1 MKKKRLLSSFLRL
14 QKSKFGRTPSKN
26 TPSNWFFRRKQRF
39 WARKSRELKR
49 KTPRKRRF
57 LPQKWPNRTKK
68 GGFGEEIT
76 GRGWSEKMGFT
87 ADFAM
92 LWSSKMGANEFFSH
106 FFSVISCRECR
117 NALPLHSQSGSNALA
132 RESYALNAT
141 RQQKCCCDLW
151 KSYITDCRE
160 VQGTIDHEAFFLSG
174 KKLLR
179 VKWIVPSNST
189 PKQNKG
195 YRNLSDKNRKQT
207 NIIFTMKSLILA
219 QDER

>member
-1 MKKKRLLSSFLRL
+1 MRALEKSPENGLKTEKSGKNGDFGAKKVGWGS
-14 QKSKFGRTPSKN
+14 G
-26 TPSNWFFRRKQRF
+26 
-39 WARKSRELKR
+39 E
-49 KTPRKRRF
+49 KT
-57 LPQKWPNRTKK
+57 
-68 GGFGEEIT
+68 
-76 GRGWSEKMGFT
+76 GFT

-92 LWSSKMGANEFFSH
+92 LWDGKMGANEIFSH
-106 FFSVISCRECR
+106 FFSAKSCREWR

-132 RESYALNAT
+132 REGYALKAT
-141 RQQKCCCDLW
+141 RQRKRCCDLW

-189 PKQNKG
+189 PEQNKG

>member
-1 MKKKRLLSSFLRL
+1 M
-14 QKSKFGRTPSKN
+14 
-26 TPSNWFFRRKQRF
+26 RF
-39 WARKSRELKR
+39 WARISRELKR
-49 KTPRKRRF
+49 KAPRKRWF
-57 LPQKWPNRTKK
+57 LPPKRPNRTKK
-68 GGFGEEIT
+68 GGLGEEIT
-76 GRGWSEKMGFT
+76 GRGWSEKMDLT

-106 FFSVISCRECR
+106 FFSSKSCRECR

>member
-1 MKKKRLLSSFLRL
+1 M
-14 QKSKFGRTPSKN
+14 
-26 TPSNWFFRRKQRF
+26 
-39 WARKSRELKR
+39 
-49 KTPRKRRF
+49 PRKRWFSTQNR
-57 LPQKWPNRTKK
+57 PNRTKK
-68 GGFGEEIT
+68 GGFGREIT
-76 GRGWSEKMGFT
+76 GRGSSEKMGFT

-106 FFSVISCRECR
+106 FFSWKSCRECR
-117 NALPLHSQSGSNALA
+117 NTLPLHSQSGSNALA
-132 RESYALNAT
+132 REGYAPKAT
-141 RQQKCCCDLW
+141 RQWKCCCDLW

-174 KKLLR
+174 KELLR

-189 PKQNKG
+189 PEQNKG

-207 NIIFTMKSLILA
+207 NIIFTMQSLILA

>member
-1 MKKKRLLSSFLRL
+1 MKKHLLSSFLRP
-14 QKSKFGRTPSKN
+14 QKSKFGRFERKN
-26 TPSNWFFRRKQRF
+26 SSANWFFRCKMRF
-39 WARKSRELKR
+39 RARKSSEEK
-49 KTPRKRRF
+49 KEMPRKRQF
-57 LPQKWPNRTKK
+57 LPQNRPNRTKK
-68 GGFGEEIT
+68 GGFGWEIA
-76 GRGWSEKMGFT
+76 GRGSSEKMGFT

-106 FFSVISCRECR
+106 FFSSKSCRECR

-132 RESYALNAT
+132 RESYALKAT

>member
-1 MKKKRLLSSFLRL
+1 
-14 QKSKFGRTPSKN
+14 
-26 TPSNWFFRRKQRF
+26 
-39 WARKSRELKR
+39 
-49 KTPRKRRF
+49 
-57 LPQKWPNRTKK
+57 
-68 GGFGEEIT
+68 
-76 GRGWSEKMGFT
+76 
-87 ADFAM
+87 M

-106 FFSVISCRECR
+106 FFSVKSCRECR

-195 YRNLSDKNRKQT
+195 YRNLSNKTENKQISYLQWRVWSWLRMNASYRLNTCKSRGSGLKACFQCRRPAHGCVTRIKPASYSGIALRK
-207 NIIFTMKSLILA
+207 
-219 QDER
+219 

>member
-1 MKKKRLLSSFLRL
+1 MKKRLLSSFLRL
-14 QKSKFGRTPSKN
+14 QKLNLGRTPNKN
-26 TPSNWFFRRKQRF
+26 SPSNWFFRCKMRF
-39 WARKSRELKR
+39 REGKSSEEK
-49 KTPRKRRF
+49 KEMPRKVWF
-57 LPQKWPNRTKK
+57 LPPKWPKWTKK
-68 GGFGEEIT
+68 GGFGVEIT
-76 GRGWSEKMGFT
+76 GRRWSGKSSFT

-106 FFSVISCRECR
+106 FFSSKSCREWR

-132 RESYALNAT
+132 RESYALKAT
-141 RQQKCCCDLW
+141 RQQKCCCGLW